1 MATRQR
7 TWAPAGHTPTLSY
20 HDKHDRIS
28 TLAALTVS
36 PKRQHLGL
44 YLRFQPRNFQAR
56 DVVDF
61 LRELLRHLRGPLMLL
76 WDRSSIHRGRAI
88 EAVCQAHP
96 RLHLEE
102 FPAYAPELNPTEQVW
117 NDFKR
122 HTANSLLRDTRHL
135 RQRLADNARRVRRS
149 QAKLRSFIRSSLLPS
164 PP

>member
-20 HDKHDRIS
+20 NYKHDRMS

-36 PKRQHLGL
+36 PKRQHRGL
-44 YLRFQPRNFQAR
+44 YLRFQPRNFPAR
-56 DVVDF
+56 DGVDF
-61 LRELLRHLRGPLMLL
+61 LRELLRHLRGPLMRL
-76 WDRSSIHRGRAI
+76 WDRSSIHRGPAI
-88 EAVCQAHP
+88 AAVCQAHP

-122 HTANSLLRDTRHL
+122 HTANSLLWDTRHL
-135 RQRLADNARRVRRS
+135 RQRLADNTRRVRRS
-149 QAKLRSFIRSSLLPS
+149 QAKRRSFIRSSLWPS

>member
-7 TWAPAGHTPTLSY
+7 TWAPAGPAPTLSY
-20 HDKHDRIS
+20 HDKHDRIA

-36 PKRQHLGL
+36 PTRQHLGL
-44 YLRFQPRNFQAR
+44 YLRCQPRNVQAR
-56 DVVDF
+56 DVVDC
-61 LRELLRHLRGPLMLL
+61 LRELLRHLRGPLRLR
-76 WDRSSIHRGRAI
+76 WDRRSIHRGRAL

-96 RLHLEE
+96 RLHLDEC
-102 FPAYAPELNPTEQVW
+102 PAYAPELNPTAQVW

-135 RQRLADNARRVRRS
+135 RQRLAANTRRVRRS
-149 QAKLRSFIRSSLLPS
+149 QATLRSCIRSSLLPS